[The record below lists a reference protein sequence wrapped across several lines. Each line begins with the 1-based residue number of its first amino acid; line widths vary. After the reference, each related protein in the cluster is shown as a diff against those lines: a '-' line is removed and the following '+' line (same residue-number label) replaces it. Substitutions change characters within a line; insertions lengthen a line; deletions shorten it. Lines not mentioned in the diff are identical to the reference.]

1 MSTGTI
7 TDEVRWELIQATRQR
22 DGNTKEPIPGSPGK
36 AFLRWQNGQLD
47 RVLVL
52 TRDRNFNCT
61 VQRIVGGQQM
71 TVKLS
76 TLRTESEILA
86 LLKKRF
92 PQHLPASKPNPKTG
106 ELPKGLNPSSLP
118 REVID
123 VIWEVKKA

>member
-1 MSTGTI
+1 MSTI
-7 TDEVRWELIQATRQR
+7 TDEVRWERIQETRQR
-22 DGNTKEPIPGSPGK
+22 DSNTREAVPGSPGK

-61 VQRIVGGQQM
+61 VQRMVGGQQM

-86 LLKKRF
+86 FLKKF
-92 PQHLPASKPNPKTG
+92 HPQHMPATKPNPKTG
-106 ELPKGLNPSSLP
+106 ALPKALEPSSLP
-118 REVID
+118 REIID
-123 VIWEVKKA
+123 AIWEVKKTT